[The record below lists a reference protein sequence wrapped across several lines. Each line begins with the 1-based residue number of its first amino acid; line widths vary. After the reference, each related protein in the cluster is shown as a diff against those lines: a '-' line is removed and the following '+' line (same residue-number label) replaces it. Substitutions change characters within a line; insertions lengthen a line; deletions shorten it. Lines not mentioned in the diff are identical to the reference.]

1 MAQVHL
7 RKVIY
12 APINSHLHL
21 RWQWS
26 MVTPQKFNTDIAKTS
41 AREITHGELF
51 DEQQV
56 DVGGRDGH
64 QQETL
69 TANIASSHS
78 AILDDARQTETADS
92 HNFQMVEQSLE
103 DDLKFDVR
111 DLEDPNRSLD
121 CSNARQ
127 QSFRRR

>member
-1 MAQVHL
+1 MAQVRL

-12 APINSHLHL
+12 APVNSHLHL

-26 MVTPQKFNTDIAKTS
+26 MVTTQKFNTDIAKTS

-51 DEQQV
+51 D

-69 TANIASSHS
+69 TANIASSHF
-78 AILDDARQTETADS
+78 AILDDARQTETTDS
-92 HNFQMVEQSLE
+92 HNFQWSS
-103 DDLKFDVR
+103 
-111 DLEDPNRSLD
+111 NRWKTI
-121 CSNARQ
+121 
-127 QSFRRR
+127 